1 MAAGVFGFVIGF
13 VLDWHRGIGRASRLA
28 TSLHYKNLGPLGWVC
43 FVKVNSLDC
52 KKYCV
57 NLLSLLQKAT

>member
-28 TSLHYKNLGPLGWVC
+28 TLLHYKNLGPLGWVC
-43 FVKVNSLDC
+43 FVKVNSLD
-52 KKYCV
+52 
-57 NLLSLLQKAT
+57 